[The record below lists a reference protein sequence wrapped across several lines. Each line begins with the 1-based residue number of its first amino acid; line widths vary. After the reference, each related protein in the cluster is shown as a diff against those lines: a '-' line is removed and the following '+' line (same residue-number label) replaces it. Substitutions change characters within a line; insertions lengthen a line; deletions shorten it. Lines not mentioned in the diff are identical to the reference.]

1 MLMRFDPFWE
11 FDRMTQQLWN
21 GSRVPTM
28 PMDAY
33 RHGDEFVIQFDLPGV
48 DPGSIDL
55 TIEQNV
61 LEVRAKRDWQLP
73 DAEQV
78 VANERPQGT
87 FGRQLFLGEN
97 LDGDQ
102 VAARYDQGVLTVTI
116 PIAEAAKPR
125 KVEIAA
131 GGDGPAGA
139 ITAETV
145 DVA

>member
-1 MLMRFDPFWE
+1 MRFDPFRE
-11 FDRMTQQLWN
+11 FDRVTQQLWN

-61 LEVRAKRDWQLP
+61 LEVRATRDWQLP
-73 DAEQV
+73 DGEQM

-87 FGRQLFLGEN
+87 FSRQLFLGEN
-97 LDGDQ
+97 LDGDHI
-102 VAARYDQGVLTVTI
+102 AAKYDQGVLTVTI

-139 ITAETV
+139 IGAETV